1 MKKMVIALVLLSTG
15 ALVSYGQCDKKVVIT
30 SSKTLYLGADSAV
43 QRTEDEQ
50 TTVEF
55 DRTNITIIPGNADHK
70 MTGTMKSYV
79 CNWTNAFKDGKTA
92 IKVAVTNDNGN
103 IMNLTITIGGKDGK
117 IDFLAEVDEEPTK
130 KIRLIVD
137 KFEEKK

>member
-1 MKKMVIALVLLSTG
+1 MKKMVIVGVLLSTG

-30 SSKTLYLGADSAV
+30 ASKTLYLGADSAV

-55 DRTNITIIPGNADHK
+55 DKTNITIIPGSADHK
-70 MTGTMKSYV
+70 MTGTVKSYV
-79 CNWTNAFKDGKTA
+79 CNWPTAFKDGKTSV
-92 IKVAVTNDNGN
+92 KVAVTNDNGQT
-103 IMNLTITIGGKDGK
+103 MNLTITIGGKDGK
-117 IDFLAEVDEEPTK
+117 INFLAEVDEEPEK
-130 KIRLIVD
+130 KIRLVVD

>member
-1 MKKMVIALVLLSTG
+1 MKKMVIVLVLLSTG
-15 ALVSYGQCDKKVVIT
+15 AVVSYGQCDKKVIIT
-30 SSKTLYLGADSAV
+30 ASKTMYLGADSAV

-55 DRTNITIIPGNADHK
+55 DKTNITIIPGNSDHK
-70 MTGTMKSYV
+70 MTGTVKSYA

-92 IKVAVTNDNGN
+92 IKVAVTNDDGHA
-103 IMNLTITIGGKDGK
+103 MNLTITIGGKDGK
-117 IDFLAEVDEEPTK
+117 INFLAEVDDEPEK
-130 KIRLIVD
+130 KIRLVVD

>member
-1 MKKMVIALVLLSTG
+1 MQKMFIVLVLLSTV

-30 SSKTLYLGADSAV
+30 SSKTQYLGADSAV

-50 TTVEF
+50 STIEF
-55 DRTNITIIPGNADHK
+55 DKTNITIIPGSADHK
-70 MTGTMKSYV
+70 MTGTVKSYV
-79 CNWTNAFKDGKTA
+79 CNWPTAFKDGKTS
-92 IKVAVTNDNGN
+92 IKAAVTNDNGQT
-103 IMNLTITIGGKDGK
+103 MNLTITIGGKDGK
-117 IDFLAEVDEEPTK
+117 INFLAEVDEEPEK

>member
-1 MKKMVIALVLLSTG
+1 MKKMVIVGVLLSTG

-30 SSKTLYLGADSAV
+30 ASKTQYLGADSAV

-55 DRTNITIIPGNADHK
+55 DKTNITIIPGSADHK
-70 MTGTMKSYV
+70 MTGTVKSYV
-79 CNWTNAFKDGKTA
+79 CNWPTAFKDGKTSV
-92 IKVAVTNDNGN
+92 KVAVTNDNGQT
-103 IMNLTITIGGKDGK
+103 MNLTITIGGKDGK
-117 IDFLAEVDEEPTK
+117 INFLAEVDEEPEK
-130 KIRLIVD
+130 KIRLVVD